1 MVKSIIKGI
10 GKYISEQIVTNDDL
24 TKMFDT
30 SDEWIFKNTGIKERR
45 WVPKDSGL
53 KCSDLSLF
61 ATRKALDDARW
72 VPEDLDLIIFATG
85 HPDIFLPGSGPIL
98 AHKLGLKDTPAIDIR
113 QQCTGFIY
121 AMSMADMAIRSGK
134 YNKILVAC
142 SDLSSNTLDLTD
154 KGRLMSVLF
163 GDGAGSVLLE
173 GVESDKE
180 IGLLDF
186 DLHSS
191 GEHYKAIKIDMHP
204 SYPPE
209 HYAADEHRPM
219 MEGPLVFKEAMIGL
233 EQTINKTLSN
243 CNLSLADIDI
253 FVPHQ
258 ANQNMNNRIAE
269 IMNIPMEK
277 VFCNIKYYGNLN
289 VAAMPVALDEA
300 MIKFPKAKYIMVMG
314 FGAGLTWGSFIY
326 RTNV

>member
-1 MVKSIIKGI
+1 MIKTIIRGT
-10 GKYISEQIVTNDDL
+10 GKYISEKIVTNDDL

-30 SDEWIFKNTGIKERR
+30 SDEWIYKNTGIKERR
-45 WVPKDSGL
+45 WVTKESGL
-53 KCSDLSLF
+53 KCTDLSLF
-61 ATRKALDDARW
+61 ATKEALEEAEW
-72 VPEDLDLIIFATG
+72 VPEDIDLIIFATG

-98 AHKLGLKDTPAIDIR
+98 AHKLGLIDTPAIDIR

-121 AMSMADMAIRSGK
+121 AMSMADMCIKSGK

-163 GDGAGSVLLE
+163 GDAAGSVLLE
-173 GVESDKE
+173 GVETNKD
-180 IGLLDF
+180 IGLIDF

-191 GEHYKAIKIDMHP
+191 GEHYRAIRIDMHP

-209 HYAADEHRPM
+209 WFEKDNHRPT

-233 EQTINKTLSN
+233 KQTINQTLKN
-243 CNLSLADIDI
+243 CNLTLDDIDL

-269 IMNIPMEK
+269 IMDIPMEK
-277 VFCNIKYYGNLN
+277 VYCNIKYYGNLN
-289 VAAMPVALDEA
+289 VAAMPVALNEA
-300 MIKFPKAKYIMVMG
+300 LVKFPDAKNIMVMG

-326 RTNV
+326 RT